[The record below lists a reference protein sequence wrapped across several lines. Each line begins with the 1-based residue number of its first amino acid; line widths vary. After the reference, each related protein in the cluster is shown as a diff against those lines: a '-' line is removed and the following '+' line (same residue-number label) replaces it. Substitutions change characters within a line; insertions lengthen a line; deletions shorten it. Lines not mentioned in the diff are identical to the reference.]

1 MALDLLGNI
10 AHHLQLKE
18 PSMDPLS
25 CRILSL
31 IMGGLFSSDRFRVLR
46 SLECLREVC
55 KKEGNDE
62 ILHQYVKL
70 NVYKRICELLT
81 ISDIMLLIYTLE
93 CLLSMTGLGEAVC
106 NELSRVQGSVA
117 SLVSLVTVEVS
128 SRLLY
133 LSLIDMQHTS

>member
-1 MALDLLGNI
+1 
-10 AHHLQLKE
+10 
-18 PSMDPLS
+18 
-25 CRILSL
+25 
-31 IMGGLFSSDRFRVLR
+31 MGGLFSSDRFRVLR

-128 SRLLY
+128 LFLLFRNRDVALISVY
-133 LSLIDMQHTS
+133 NGRKSQVVGGALSTNDLRDYTVISV